1 MFLSTILRLS
11 SFSSLL
17 AMTYQFVPHTES
29 GVPSKV
35 MKDLIAG
42 GTFLESIANS
52 PYDWKAFATQ
62 AQKQQDY
69 SQETRRIVLQAL
81 ERQNPELSSSEQ
93 ASLDAFRNGALTI
106 TTGHQLMICGG
117 TVFFEAKVLGA
128 VALAQ
133 AASKELGKE
142 VVPVFWMA
150 SEDHDFEEIA
160 SFRIGEHQFTWKQP
174 DAKGPVGYLP
184 TQDLADQL
192 SSWLE
197 QVPLNEAQKK
207 LVQPRLKAYREGK
220 NLAEAT
226 RQWVR
231 QWAEGLGLLILD
243 GQDMA
248 LKGQAAPIWN
258 AEMGGQYSKLIQAQT
273 DILVEQGYKAQV
285 FPREINLFD
294 LRDGDRKRFKQPDPG
309 CPYFYVS
316 PNALMRPLYQEW
328 LLPNLAYVG
337 GGGELA
343 YWLQLGSAFENLGRP
358 MPLLYLRNSILIQ
371 HHRLSKDLQKLD
383 LSVAELLSSSGEA
396 LKQQFLEK
404 DTVLHAEGEAL
415 KAPLMDAIEQWNSA
429 LTASY
434 PELKQHAEALKVK
447 MEKLAQ
453 RTAETRYRTQKRR
466 HEELMGS
473 IDRAVESIY
482 PNGTFWERRASYA
495 DLVGILGQDPR
506 DTIVE
511 KMSTIK
517 AGTLVI
523 KPDF

>member
-1 MFLSTILRLS
+1 
-11 SFSSLL
+11 
-17 AMTYQFVPHTES
+17 
-29 GVPSKV
+29 

-52 PYDWKAFATQ
+52 PYDWKAFVNQ
-62 AQKQQDY
+62 AQKQQGY
-69 SQETRRIVLQAL
+69 SQETRRVVLQAL
-81 ERQNPELSSSEQ
+81 ERQNPEPSASEQ

-106 TTGHQLMICGG
+106 TTGHQLMVCGG

-128 VALAQ
+128 IALAQ

-160 SFRIGEHQFTWKQP
+160 SFRIGEHQFTWRQP

-192 SSWLE
+192 SAWLE

-231 QWAEGLGLLILD
+231 QWAEGLGLLVLD

-248 LKGQAAPIWN
+248 LKGQAAPLWN
-258 AEMGGQYSKLIQAQT
+258 AEMGGQYSTLIQAQT
-273 DILVEQGYKAQV
+273 DVLVEQGYKAQV

-294 LRDGDRKRFKQPDPG
+294 LRDGDRQRFEQSDPE

-343 YWLQLGSAFENLGRP
+343 YWLQLGSAFEKLGRP
-358 MPLLYLRNSILIQ
+358 MPLLYLRNSVLIQ
-371 HHRLSKDLQKLD
+371 DSKLTKNLKKLGITLSDVLASNAEKLKG
-383 LSVAELLSSSGEA
+383 ELLG
-396 LKQQFLEK
+396 KT
-404 DTVLHAEGEAL
+404 TVLQAEGESL
-415 KAPLMDAIEQWNSA
+415 QAPLMEAIDQWN
-429 LTASY
+429 ASLIERY
-434 PELKQHAEALKVK
+434 PELQQHAAALKVK

-466 HEELMGS
+466 HEELMRS

>member
-52 PYDWKAFATQ
+52 PYDWKAFANQ
-62 AQKQQDY
+62 AQKQQGY
-69 SQETRRIVLQAL
+69 SQETRRVVLQAL
-81 ERQNPELSSSEQ
+81 ERQNPEPSASEQ

-106 TTGHQLMICGG
+106 TTGHQLMVCGG

-128 VALAQ
+128 IALAQ

-160 SFRIGEHQFTWKQP
+160 SFRIGEYQFTWRQP

-207 LVQPRLKAYREGK
+207 LVQPRLAAYREGK

-231 QWAEGLGLLILD
+231 QWAEGLGLLVLD

-248 LKGQAAPIWN
+248 LKGQAAPLWN
-258 AEMGGQYSKLIQAQT
+258 AEMGGQYSTLIQAQT
-273 DILVEQGYKAQV
+273 DVLVEQGYKAQV

-294 LRDGDRKRFKQPDPG
+294 LRDGDRQRFEQPDPE

-343 YWLQLGSAFENLGRP
+343 YWLQLGSAFEKLGRP
-358 MPLLYLRNSILIQ
+358 MPLLYLRNSVLVQDSKLTKNLKKLGIT
-371 HHRLSKDLQKLD
+371 LSDVLASNAEKLKG
-383 LSVAELLSSSGEA
+383 ELLG
-396 LKQQFLEK
+396 KN
-404 DTVLHAEGEAL
+404 TVLQAEGESL
-415 KAPLMDAIEQWNSA
+415 QAPLMEAIDQWN
-429 LTASY
+429 ASLIERY
-434 PELKQHAEALKVK
+434 PELQQHAAALKVK

-506 DTIVE
+506 DAIVE

>member
-1 MFLSTILRLS
+1 MIL
-11 SFSSLL
+11 
-17 AMTYQFVPHTES
+17 ES
-29 GVPSKV
+29 ILHEHSPVPSKI

-42 GTFLESIANS
+42 GTFLESIAKV
-52 PYDWKAFATQ
+52 PYHWDSFADQAQAQLGYPSETREVVVKAF
-62 AQKQQDY
+62 
-69 SQETRRIVLQAL
+69 
-81 ERQNPELSSSEQ
+81 ERQNPDLSASEE
-93 ASLDAFRNGALTI
+93 ASLQAFRDGAPTI
-106 TTGHQLMICGG
+106 TTGHQLMVCGG

-133 AASKELGKE
+133 AASKELGRE

-150 SEDHDFEEIA
+150 SEDHDFQEIA
-160 SFRIGEHQFTWKQP
+160 SFRIGNHQFTWKQP

-207 LVQPRLKAYREGK
+207 LIQPRLKAYCEGK

-231 QWAEGLGLLILD
+231 QWAEGLGLLVLD
-243 GQDMA
+243 GQDIA
-248 LKGQAAPIWN
+248 LKGQAAPIWT
-258 AEMGGQYSKLIQAQT
+258 AEMGGEYSKLIQKQT
-273 DILVEQGYKAQV
+273 DALVAQGYKAQV

-294 LRDGDRKRFKQPDPG
+294 LRDGDRQRFEQPDPE
-309 CPYFYVS
+309 CPYFHVS

-358 MPLLYLRNSILIQ
+358 MPLLYLRNSVLVQ
-371 HHRLSKDLQKLD
+371 DYKLRKDLKKLGITLPD
-383 LSVAELLSSSGEA
+383 VLATNAEELKGELLG
-396 LKQQFLEK
+396 KN
-404 DTVLHAEGEAL
+404 TVLQAEGESL
-415 KAPLMDAIEQWNSA
+415 QAPIMEAIDQWN
-429 LTASY
+429 ASLVERY
-434 PELKQHAEALKVK
+434 PELQQHAAALKVK

-453 RTAETRYRTQKRR
+453 RTSETRYRTQKRR
-466 HEELMGS
+466 HEELIRS
-473 IDRAVESIY
+473 VDRAINRIY
-482 PNGTFWERRASYA
+482 PEGIFWERRASYV

-506 DTIVE
+506 DAMVE

-517 AGTLVI
+517 AGTMVI
-523 KPDF
+523 DPEF

>member
-1 MFLSTILRLS
+1 MIL
-11 SFSSLL
+11 
-17 AMTYQFVPHTES
+17 ES
-29 GVPSKV
+29 ILHEHSPVPSKV

-42 GTFLESIANS
+42 GTFLESIAKA
-52 PYDWKAFATQ
+52 PYHWESFADQ
-62 AQKQQDY
+62 AQAQQGY
-69 SQETRRIVLQAL
+69 SSETREVVANAF
-81 ERQNPELSSSEQ
+81 ERQNPNLSACEK
-93 ASLDAFRNGALTI
+93 ASLQAFRDGATTI
-106 TTGHQLMICGG
+106 TTGHQLMVCGG

-128 VALAQ
+128 VALAR

-231 QWAEGLGLLILD
+231 QWAEGLGLLVLD

-248 LKGQAAPIWN
+248 LKGHAAPLWT
-258 AEMGGQYSKLIQAQT
+258 AEMGGQYSTLIQAQT
-273 DILVEQGYKAQV
+273 EALVAQGYKAQV

-294 LRDGDRKRFKQPDPG
+294 LRNGDRQRFEQPDPE

-343 YWLQLGSAFENLGRP
+343 YWLQLGSAFEHSGRP
-358 MPLLYLRNSILIQ
+358 MPLLYLRNSVLVQDSKLTKNLKKLGIT
-371 HHRLSKDLQKLD
+371 LSDVLASNAEKLKG
-383 LSVAELLSSSGEA
+383 ELLG
-396 LKQQFLEK
+396 KN
-404 DTVLHAEGEAL
+404 TVLQAEGESFQ
-415 KAPLMDAIEQWNSA
+415 APLMEAIDQWN
-429 LTASY
+429 ASLVERY
-434 PELKQHAEALKVK
+434 PELQPHAAALKVK

-453 RTAETRYRTQKRR
+453 RTSETR
-466 HEELMGS
+466 
-473 IDRAVESIY
+473 
-482 PNGTFWERRASYA
+482 
-495 DLVGILGQDPR
+495 
-506 DTIVE
+506 
-511 KMSTIK
+511 
-517 AGTLVI
+517 
-523 KPDF
+523 

>member
-1 MFLSTILRLS
+1 MIL
-11 SFSSLL
+11 
-17 AMTYQFVPHTES
+17 ES
-29 GVPSKV
+29 ILHEDSPVPSKI

-42 GTFLESIANS
+42 GTFLESIAKV
-52 PYDWKAFATQ
+52 PYHWESFADQ
-62 AQKQQDY
+62 ARAQQGY
-69 SQETRRIVLQAL
+69 SSETREVVAQAF
-81 ERQNPELSSSEQ
+81 ERQNPDLSPSEESS
-93 ASLDAFRNGALTI
+93 LLAFRDGALTI
-106 TTGHQLMICGG
+106 TTGHQLMVCGG

-128 VALAQ
+128 VALAR
-133 AASKELGKE
+133 AAKKELGQD

-231 QWAEGLGLLILD
+231 QWAEGLGLLVLD

-248 LKGQAAPIWN
+248 LKGQAAPLWT
-258 AEMGGQYSKLIQAQT
+258 AEMGGQYSTLIQAQT
-273 DILVEQGYKAQV
+273 DALVAQGYKAQV

-294 LRDGDRKRFKQPDPG
+294 LRDGNRKRFEQPDPE
-309 CPYFYVS
+309 CPYFYIS

-343 YWLQLGSAFENLGRP
+343 YWLQLGSAFEESGRP
-358 MPLLYLRNSILIQ
+358 MPVLYLRNNIIIQ
-371 HHRLSKDLQKLD
+371 DSKLTKDLKKLGIS
-383 LSVAELLSSSGEA
+383 LPELLATNGEE
-396 LKQQFLEK
+396 LKGELLGK
-404 DTVLHAEGEAL
+404 STVLQAEGESL
-415 KAPLMDAIEQWNSA
+415 QAPLIEVIDQWN
-429 LTASY
+429 ASLLERY
-434 PELKQHAEALKVK
+434 PELQQHASALKVK

-453 RTAETRYRTQKRR
+453 RTSEIRYRTQKRR
-466 HEELMGS
+466 HEELMRS
-473 IDRAVESIY
+473 VDRAMHAVY
-482 PNGTFWERRASYA
+482 PGDVFWERRASYV
-495 DLVGILGQDPR
+495 DFVGILGQDPR
-506 DTIVE
+506 DTMVE
-511 KMSTIK
+511 NMSTIK
-517 AGTLVI
+517 AGTIVI
-523 KPDF
+523 QPDF

>member
-1 MFLSTILRLS
+1 
-11 SFSSLL
+11 
-17 AMTYQFVPHTES
+17 
-29 GVPSKV
+29 

-52 PYDWKAFATQ
+52 PYDWKAFANKALQ
-62 AQKQQDY
+62 QQDY
-69 SQETRRIVLQAL
+69 SQETRRVVLQAL
-81 ERQNPELSSSEQ
+81 ERQNPEPSASEQ

-106 TTGHQLMICGG
+106 TTGHQLMVCGG

-128 VALAQ
+128 VALAK
-133 AASKELGKE
+133 AASEELGKE

-184 TQDLADQL
+184 TQNLADQL

-207 LVQPRLKAYREGK
+207 MLQPRLEAYSEGK

-231 QWAEGLGLLILD
+231 QWAEGLGLLVLD

-248 LKGQAAPIWN
+248 LKGQAAPLWT
-258 AEMGGQYSKLIQAQT
+258 AEMGGQYSTLIQAQT
-273 DILVEQGYKAQV
+273 EALVAQGYKAQV

-294 LRDGDRKRFKQPDPG
+294 LRNGDRQRFEQPDPE

-343 YWLQLGSAFENLGRP
+343 YWLQLGSAFEHLGRP

-383 LSVAELLSSSGEA
+383 LSVTEFLSSSGEA
-396 LKQQFLEK
+396 LKRQFLGK
-404 DTVLHAEGEAL
+404 DTVLQAEGEAL
-415 KAPLMDAIEQWNSA
+415 KAPLMEAVEQWNSA
-429 LTASY
+429 LTESY

-506 DTIVE
+506 DAIVE

>member
-1 MFLSTILRLS
+1 L
-11 SFSSLL
+11 
-17 AMTYQFVPHTES
+17 
-29 GVPSKV
+29 GV
-35 MKDLIAG
+35 
-42 GTFLESIANS
+42 
-52 PYDWKAFATQ
+52 
-62 AQKQQDY
+62 
-69 SQETRRIVLQAL
+69 IVL
-81 ERQNPELSSSEQ
+81 
-93 ASLDAFRNGALTI
+93 D
-106 TTGHQLMICGG
+106 GG
-117 TVFFEAKVLGA
+117 DV
-128 VALAQ
+128 
-133 AASKELGKE
+133 
-142 VVPVFWMA
+142 
-150 SEDHDFEEIA
+150 
-160 SFRIGEHQFTWKQP
+160 
-174 DAKGPVGYLP
+174 
-184 TQDLADQL
+184 
-192 SSWLE
+192 
-197 QVPLNEAQKK
+197 
-207 LVQPRLKAYREGK
+207 
-220 NLAEAT
+220 
-226 RQWVR
+226 
-231 QWAEGLGLLILD
+231 
-243 GQDMA
+243 A
-248 LKGQAAPIWN
+248 LKGEAARLWT
-258 AEMGGQYSKLIQAQT
+258 AEMGGQYSTLIQAQT
-273 DILVEQGYKAQV
+273 EALVAEGYKAQV

-294 LRDGDRKRFKQPDPG
+294 LRNGDRQRFEQPDPE

-383 LSVAELLSSSGEA
+383 LSVTELLSSSGES
-396 LKQQFLEK
+396 LKRQFLEK

-415 KAPLMDAIEQWNSA
+415 KAPIMEAIEQWNSA
-429 LTASY
+429 LTESY
-434 PELKQHAEALKVK
+434 PELKQHAAALKVK

-495 DLVGILGQDPR
+495 DLVGILGLDPR

-523 KPDF
+523 KPNF

>member
-1 MFLSTILRLS
+1 
-11 SFSSLL
+11 
-17 AMTYQFVPHTES
+17 
-29 GVPSKV
+29 

-52 PYDWKAFATQ
+52 PYDWKAFAAQ

-69 SQETRRIVLQAL
+69 SQETRRVVIQAL
-81 ERQNPELSSSEQ
+81 ERQNPEPSSSEQ

-106 TTGHQLMICGG
+106 TTGHQLMVCGG

-160 SFRIGEHQFTWKQP
+160 SFRMGEHQFTWKQP

-197 QVPLNEAQKK
+197 KVPLNEAQKK
-207 LVQPRLKAYREGK
+207 LLQPRLKAYREGK

-231 QWAEGLGLLILD
+231 EWAEGLGLLILD

-248 LKGQAAPIWN
+248 LKGQAAPLWT
-258 AEMGGQYSKLIQAQT
+258 AEMGGQYSTLIQAQT
-273 DILVEQGYKAQV
+273 DALVAKGYRAQV

-294 LRDGDRKRFKQPDPG
+294 LRDGDRRRFEQPDPE

-343 YWLQLGSAFENLGRP
+343 YWLQLVSAFEKLGRP

-371 HHRLSKDLQKLD
+371 HHRLSRDLQKLD
-383 LSVAELLSSSGEA
+383 LSITELLSSSGES
-396 LKQQFLEK
+396 LKRQFLEK

-415 KAPLMDAIEQWNSA
+415 KAPIMEAIEQWNSA
-429 LTASY
+429 LTESY
-434 PELKQHAEALKVK
+434 PELKQHAAALKVK

-466 HEELMGS
+466 HEELMRS

-482 PNGTFWERRASYA
+482 PNSTFWERRASYA
-495 DLVGILGQDPR
+495 DLVGILGLDPR
-506 DTIVE
+506 DIIVE

>member
-1 MFLSTILRLS
+1 
-11 SFSSLL
+11 
-17 AMTYQFVPHTES
+17 MTYQFVPHTES

-52 PYDWKAFATQ
+52 PYDWQAFADQ
-62 AQKQQDY
+62 AEQQLEY
-69 SQETRRIVLQAL
+69 SKETRRVVLEAL
-81 ERQNPELSSSEQ
+81 ERQNPEPSSSEQ

-106 TTGHQLMICGG
+106 TTGHQLMVCGG

-133 AASKELGKE
+133 AASKELGKA

-160 SFRIGEHQFTWKQP
+160 SFRIGEHQFTWEQP

-197 QVPLNEAQKK
+197 RVPLNDAQKK

-220 NLAEAT
+220 NLTEAT

-231 QWAEGLGLLILD
+231 EWAEGLGLLVLD

-248 LKGQAAPIWN
+248 LKGQAAPLWT
-258 AEMGGQYSKLIQAQT
+258 AEMDGHYSKLIKAQT
-273 DILVEQGYKAQV
+273 DALVVEGFKAQV

-294 LRDGDRKRFKQPDPG
+294 LRDGDRQRFEQPDPE

-343 YWLQLGSAFENLGRP
+343 YWLQLGGAFEKAGRP
-358 MPLLYLRNSILIQ
+358 MPLLYLRNSLLIQ
-371 HHRLSKDLQKLD
+371 DHRLSKDLQKLG
-383 LSVAELLSSSGEA
+383 LSIADLLSINGEEI
-396 LKQQFLEK
+396 KRQFLGK
-404 DTVLHAEGEAL
+404 NTVLQAEGEAL
-415 KAPLMDAIEQWNSA
+415 QVPLMEAIEQWNSS
-429 LTASY
+429 LIESY
-434 PELKQHAEALKVK
+434 PELKQHAEALRVK
-447 MEKLAQ
+447 MDKLAQ

-466 HEELMGS
+466 HEELMER
-473 IDRAVESIY
+473 IDRAEEAVY
-482 PNGTFWERRASYA
+482 PNGIFWERRASYA

-506 DTIVE
+506 DAIVE

-523 KPDF
+523 KPNF

>member
-1 MFLSTILRLS
+1 
-11 SFSSLL
+11 
-17 AMTYQFVPHTES
+17 
-29 GVPSKV
+29 

-42 GTFLESIANS
+42 STFLESIANS
-52 PYDWKAFATQ
+52 PYDWKAFVNQ
-62 AQKQQDY
+62 AQKQHGY
-69 SQETRRIVLQAL
+69 SQETRSVVLQAL
-81 ERQNPELSSSEQ
+81 ERQNPEPSASEQ

-106 TTGHQLMICGG
+106 TTGHQLMVCGG

-128 VALAQ
+128 IALAQ

-160 SFRIGEHQFTWKQP
+160 SFRIGEHQFTWRQP

-192 SSWLE
+192 SAWLE

-231 QWAEGLGLLILD
+231 KWAEGLGLLVLD

-248 LKGQAAPIWN
+248 LKGQAAPLWN
-258 AEMGGQYSKLIQAQT
+258 AEMGGQYSTLIQAQT
-273 DILVEQGYKAQV
+273 DVLVEQGYKAQV

-294 LRDGDRKRFKQPDPG
+294 LRDGDRQRFEQSDPE

-343 YWLQLGSAFENLGRP
+343 YWLQLGSAFEKLGRP
-358 MPLLYLRNSILIQ
+358 MPLLYLRNSVLIQ
-371 HHRLSKDLQKLD
+371 DSKLTKNLKKLGITLSDVLASNAEKLKG
-383 LSVAELLSSSGEA
+383 ELLG
-396 LKQQFLEK
+396 KT
-404 DTVLHAEGEAL
+404 TVLQAEGESL
-415 KAPLMDAIEQWNSA
+415 QAPLMEAIDQWN
-429 LTASY
+429 ASLIERY
-434 PELKQHAEALKVK
+434 PELQQHAAALKVK

-466 HEELMGS
+466 HEELMRS

>member
-1 MFLSTILRLS
+1 MIL
-11 SFSSLL
+11 
-17 AMTYQFVPHTES
+17 ES
-29 GVPSKV
+29 ILHEHSPVPSKI

-42 GTFLESIANS
+42 GTFLESIAKV
-52 PYDWKAFATQ
+52 PYHWDSFADQ
-62 AQKQQDY
+62 AQAQQGY
-69 SQETRRIVLQAL
+69 SSETRDVVANTF
-81 ERQNPELSSSEQ
+81 ERQNSNRSASEE
-93 ASLDAFRNGALTI
+93 ASLQAFRDGALTI
-106 TTGHQLMICGG
+106 TTGHQLMVCGG
-117 TVFFEAKVLGA
+117 PVFFEAKLLAA

-133 AASKELGKE
+133 AATKELGKE

-174 DAKGPVGYLP
+174 EAKGPVGHLP

-192 SSWLE
+192 SSWLD

-207 LVQPRLKAYREGK
+207 LLQPRLKAYHEGK

-231 QWAEGLGLLILD
+231 QWAEGLGLLVLD

-248 LKGQAAPIWN
+248 LKGQAAPLWT

-273 DILVEQGYKAQV
+273 DALVAQGYKAQV

-294 LRDGDRKRFKQPDPG
+294 LRDGDRQRFEQPDPE

-358 MPLLYLRNSILIQ
+358 MPLLYLRNSVLVQ
-371 HHRLSKDLQKLD
+371 DHKLRKDLNKLEVTLSDVLATNAEELKGD
-383 LSVAELLSSSGEA
+383 LLG
-396 LKQQFLEK
+396 KN
-404 DTVLHAEGEAL
+404 TVLQAEGESL
-415 KAPLMDAIEQWNSA
+415 QAPIMEAIDQWN
-429 LTASY
+429 ASLVERY
-434 PELKQHAEALKVK
+434 PELQQHAAALKVK

-453 RTAETRYRTQKRR
+453 RTSETRYRTQKRR
-466 HEELMGS
+466 HEERIRS
-473 IDRAVESIY
+473 VDRAINRIY
-482 PNGTFWERRASYA
+482 PEGIFWERLASYV

-506 DTIVE
+506 DAMVE

-517 AGTLVI
+517 AGTMVI
-523 KPDF
+523 DPEF

>member
-1 MFLSTILRLS
+1 
-11 SFSSLL
+11 
-17 AMTYQFVPHTES
+17 MTNQFIPHTES
-29 GVPSKV
+29 DVPSKV

-42 GTFLESIANS
+42 GTFLESIAS
-52 PYDWKAFATQ
+52 KPYDWQAFRDQ
-62 AQKQQDY
+62 AALQLEY
-69 SQETRRIVLQAL
+69 STETRKVVLEAF
-81 ERQNPELSSSEQ
+81 ERQNTEPSASEL

-106 TTGHQLMICGG
+106 TTGHQLMVCGG

-128 VALAQ
+128 IALAR
-133 AASKELGKE
+133 AVSKELARD

-174 DAKGPVGYLP
+174 EAKGPVGYLP

-197 QVPLNEAQKK
+197 QVPLNDTQRR
-207 LVQPRLKAYREGK
+207 LVEPRLKAYREGK
-220 NLAEAT
+220 NLADAT

-231 QWAEGLGLLILD
+231 QWAEGLGLLVLD
-243 GQDMA
+243 GQDLA
-248 LKGQAAPIWN
+248 LKGLAAPLWN
-258 AEMGGQYSKLIQAQT
+258 AEMGGQYSELIRAQT
-273 DILVEQGYKAQV
+273 DVLVEQGYKAQV

-294 LRDGDRKRFKQPDPG
+294 LRDGDRQRFQQPDLE
-309 CPYFYVS
+309 CPNFYVS

-358 MPLLYLRNSILIQ
+358 IPLLFLRNSILIQ
-371 HHRLSKDLQKLD
+371 DHRLSKDLQKIG
-383 LSVAELLSSSGEA
+383 LSISELLNSNGEA
-396 LKQQFLEK
+396 IKRQFLGK
-404 DTVLHAEGEAL
+404 DTILQAEGESL
-415 KAPLMDAIEQWNSA
+415 KAPLMEAIEQWNSS
-429 LTASY
+429 LTESY
-434 PELKQHAEALKVK
+434 PELKQHAEALRVK
-447 MEKLAQ
+447 MQKLAQ
-453 RTAETRYRTQKRR
+453 RTAETRYRIHKRR

-473 IDRAVESIY
+473 IDRAVEAIY
-482 PNGTFWERRASYA
+482 PKGTFWERRASYI

-506 DTIVE
+506 DAIVE

-523 KPDF
+523 QPDF

>member
-11 SFSSLL
+11 SFSFLL

-42 GTFLESIANS
+42 GTFLESIANN
-52 PYDWKAFATQ
+52 PYDWKAFAVQ
-62 AQKQQDY
+62 AQRQQDY
-69 SQETRRIVLQAL
+69 SQETRRLVLQAL
-81 ERQNPELSSSEQ
+81 ERQNPEPSSSEQ

-106 TTGHQLMICGG
+106 TTGHQLMVCGG
-117 TVFFEAKVLGA
+117 TAFFEAKVLGA
-128 VALAQ
+128 VALAK

-142 VVPVFWMA
+142 VVTVFWMA

-160 SFRIGEHQFTWKQP
+160 SFRIGEHQFNWKQP
-174 DAKGPVGYLP
+174 DAKGPVGFLP

-207 LVQPRLKAYREGK
+207 LLQPRLKAYREGK

-231 QWAEGLGLLILD
+231 QWAEGLGLLVLD
-243 GQDMA
+243 GQDTA
-248 LKGQAAPIWN
+248 LKGQAAPLWT
-258 AEMGGQYSKLIQAQT
+258 AEMGSQYSTLIQAQT
-273 DILVEQGYKAQV
+273 DALVAQGYRAQV

-294 LRDGDRKRFKQPDPG
+294 LRDGDRQRFEQPDPG
-309 CPYFYVS
+309 CPYYYVS

-383 LSVAELLSSSGEA
+383 LSVTELLSSNGEA
-396 LKQQFLEK
+396 LKRQFLEK
-404 DTVLHAEGEAL
+404 DTVLRAEGEAL
-415 KAPLMDAIEQWNSA
+415 KAPLMEAIEQWNSA
-429 LTASY
+429 LTESY

-453 RTAETRYRTQKRR
+453 RTAETRYRIQKRR

-482 PNGTFWERRASYA
+482 PKGTFWERRASYA

-506 DTIVE
+506 DAIVE

>member
-1 MFLSTILRLS
+1 
-11 SFSSLL
+11 
-17 AMTYQFVPHTES
+17 
-29 GVPSKV
+29 

-52 PYDWKAFATQ
+52 PYDWKAFVNQ
-62 AQKQQDY
+62 AQKQQGY
-69 SQETRRIVLQAL
+69 SQETRRVVLQAL
-81 ERQNPELSSSEQ
+81 ERQNPEPSASEQ

-106 TTGHQLMICGG
+106 TTGHQLMVCGG

-128 VALAQ
+128 IALAQ

-160 SFRIGEHQFTWKQP
+160 SFRIGEHQFTWRQP

-192 SSWLE
+192 SAWLE

-231 QWAEGLGLLILD
+231 QWAEGLGLLVLD

-248 LKGQAAPIWN
+248 LKGQAAPLWN
-258 AEMGGQYSKLIQAQT
+258 AEMGGQYSTLIQAQT
-273 DILVEQGYKAQV
+273 DVLVEQGYKAQV

-294 LRDGDRKRFKQPDPG
+294 LRDGDRQRFEQSDPE

-343 YWLQLGSAFENLGRP
+343 YWLQLGSAFEKLGRP
-358 MPLLYLRNSILIQ
+358 MPLLYLRNSVLIQ
-371 HHRLSKDLQKLD
+371 DSKLTKNLKKLGITLSDVLASNAEKLKG
-383 LSVAELLSSSGEA
+383 ELLG
-396 LKQQFLEK
+396 KT
-404 DTVLHAEGEAL
+404 TVLQAEGESL
-415 KAPLMDAIEQWNSA
+415 QAPLMEAIDQWN
-429 LTASY
+429 ASLIERY
-434 PELKQHAEALKVK
+434 PELQQHAAALKVK

>member
-1 MFLSTILRLS
+1 MIL
-11 SFSSLL
+11 
-17 AMTYQFVPHTES
+17 ES
-29 GVPSKV
+29 ILHEHSPVPSKV

-42 GTFLESIANS
+42 GTFLESIAKA
-52 PYDWKAFATQ
+52 PYHWESFADQ
-62 AQKQQDY
+62 AQAQQGY
-69 SQETRRIVLQAL
+69 SSETRAVVANAF
-81 ERQNPELSSSEQ
+81 ERQNPNLSASEK
-93 ASLDAFRNGALTI
+93 ASLKAFRDGATTI
-106 TTGHQLMICGG
+106 TTGHQLMVCGG

-128 VALAQ
+128 VALAR

-174 DAKGPVGYLP
+174 DANGPVGYLP

-207 LVQPRLKAYREGK
+207 LLQPRLKAYREGK

-231 QWAEGLGLLILD
+231 QWAEGLGLLVLD

-248 LKGQAAPIWN
+248 LKGQAATLWT
-258 AEMGGQYSKLIQAQT
+258 AEMGGQYSALIQAQT
-273 DILVEQGYKAQV
+273 DALVAQGYKAQV

-294 LRDGDRKRFKQPDPG
+294 LRDGDRQRFEQPDPE

-343 YWLQLGSAFENLGRP
+343 YWLQLGSAFEHLGRP
-358 MPLLYLRNSILIQ
+358 MPLLYLRNSVLVQDSKLTKNLKKLGIT
-371 HHRLSKDLQKLD
+371 LSDVLASNAEKLKG
-383 LSVAELLSSSGEA
+383 ELLG
-396 LKQQFLEK
+396 KN
-404 DTVLHAEGEAL
+404 TVLQAEGESL
-415 KAPLMDAIEQWNSA
+415 QAPLMEAIDQWN
-429 LTASY
+429 ASLIERY
-434 PELKQHAEALKVK
+434 PELQQHAAALKVK

-453 RTAETRYRTQKRR
+453 RTSETRYLTQKRR
-466 HEELMGS
+466 HEELMRS
-473 IDRAVESIY
+473 VERAIHAIY
-482 PNGTFWERRASYA
+482 PGGVFWERRASYA
-495 DLVGILGQDPR
+495 DLVGVLGQDPR
-506 DTIVE
+506 DAMVE
-511 KMSTIK
+511 NMSTIK
-517 AGTLVI
+517 AGTIVI
-523 KPDF
+523 QPNF

>member
-1 MFLSTILRLS
+1 MIL
-11 SFSSLL
+11 
-17 AMTYQFVPHTES
+17 ES
-29 GVPSKV
+29 ILHEHSPVPSKV

-42 GTFLESIANS
+42 GTFLESIAKA
-52 PYDWKAFATQ
+52 PYHWESFADQ
-62 AQKQQDY
+62 AQAQQGY
-69 SQETRRIVLQAL
+69 SSETREVVANAL
-81 ERQNPELSSSEQ
+81 ERQNPDLSASEE
-93 ASLDAFRNGALTI
+93 ASLLAFRNGAPTI
-106 TTGHQLMICGG
+106 TTGHQLMVCGG

-128 VALAQ
+128 VALAR
-133 AASKELGKE
+133 AASKELGRE

-160 SFRIGEHQFTWKQP
+160 SFRIGEDQFTWKQP
-174 DAKGPVGYLP
+174 NAKGPVGYLP

-231 QWAEGLGLLILD
+231 QWAEGLGLLVLD

-248 LKGQAAPIWN
+248 LKGQAAPLWD
-258 AEMGGQYSKLIQAQT
+258 AEMGGQYSKLIHAQT
-273 DILVEQGYKAQV
+273 DALVAQGYKAQV

-294 LRDGDRKRFKQPDPG
+294 LRDGDRQRFEQPDPE

-343 YWLQLGSAFENLGRP
+343 YWLQLGSAFEYLGRP
-358 MPLLYLRNSILIQ
+358 MPLLYLRNSVLVQDSKLTKNLKKLGIT
-371 HHRLSKDLQKLD
+371 LSDVLASNAEKLKG
-383 LSVAELLSSSGEA
+383 ELLG
-396 LKQQFLEK
+396 KN
-404 DTVLHAEGEAL
+404 TVLQAEGESL
-415 KAPLMDAIEQWNSA
+415 QAPLMEAIDQWN
-429 LTASY
+429 ASLIERY
-434 PELKQHAEALKVK
+434 PELQQHAAALKVK
-447 MEKLAQ
+447 MEKLTQ
-453 RTAETRYRTQKRR
+453 RTSETRYRTQKRR
-466 HEELMGS
+466 HEELMRS
-473 IDRAVESIY
+473 VESAIHAVY
-482 PNGTFWERRASYA
+482 PGGVFWERRASYA

-506 DTIVE
+506 DAMVE
-511 KMSTIK
+511 NMSTIK
-517 AGTLVI
+517 AGTIVI
-523 KPDF
+523 QPDF

>member
-1 MFLSTILRLS
+1 
-11 SFSSLL
+11 
-17 AMTYQFVPHTES
+17 
-29 GVPSKV
+29 

-52 PYDWKAFATQ
+52 PYDWKVFATQ
-62 AQKQQDY
+62 AEKQQDY

-106 TTGHQLMICGG
+106 TTGHQLMVCGG

-160 SFRIGEHQFTWKQP
+160 SFRIGEHQFTWEQP

-207 LVQPRLKAYREGK
+207 LLQPRLKAYREGK

-248 LKGQAAPIWN
+248 LKGQAAPLWT
-258 AEMGGQYSKLIQAQT
+258 AEMGGQYSTLIQAQT
-273 DILVEQGYKAQV
+273 DALVAQGYKAQV

-294 LRDGDRKRFKQPDPG
+294 LRDGDRQRFEQPDPE

-343 YWLQLGSAFENLGRP
+343 YWLQLGRAFEHLGRP

-383 LSVAELLSSSGEA
+383 LSVTELLSSSGEL
-396 LKQQFLEK
+396 LKRQFLQK
-404 DTVLHAEGEAL
+404 DTVLHAEGEVL
-415 KAPLMDAIEQWNSA
+415 KAPLMEAIEQWNSA
-429 LTASY
+429 LTESY
-434 PELKQHAEALKVK
+434 PELKQHAAALKVK

-506 DTIVE
+506 DAIVE

>member
-1 MFLSTILRLS
+1 MVKTNINIADTQLNSKLVKNFLKSEELN
-11 SFSSLL
+11 SFYSFKNDIKN
-17 AMTYQFVPHTES
+17 Y
-29 GVPSKV
+29 
-35 MKDLIAG
+35 KDLIKKRSSFPVDKRLLLHNIVFEQYKNIRSLGLVSKSIDALKNPK
-42 GTFLESIANS
+42 TF
-52 PYDWKAFATQ
+52 
-62 AQKQQDY
+62 
-69 SQETRRIVLQAL
+69 
-81 ERQNPELSSSEQ
+81 
-93 ASLDAFRNGALTI
+93 TI
-106 TTGHQLMICGG
+106 TTGHQLCLNTGPIY
-117 TVFFEAKVLGA
+117 FFYKILHCIKISV
-128 VALAQ
+128 
-133 AASKELGKE
+133 ELKKTYPKYNFI
-142 VVPVFWMA
+142 PVFWMA

-192 SSWLE
+192 SLWLE

-207 LVQPRLKAYREGK
+207 LVQPRLAAYREGK

-231 QWAEGLGLLILD
+231 QWAEGLGLLVLD

-248 LKGQAAPIWN
+248 LKSQAAPLWT
-258 AEMGGQYSKLIQAQT
+258 AEMDGQYSKLIQAQT
-273 DILVEQGYKAQV
+273 DALVEKGYKAQV

-294 LRDGDRKRFKQPDPG
+294 LRDGDRQRFEQPDPK

-343 YWLQLGSAFENLGRP
+343 YWLQLGSAFEHLGRP

-383 LSVAELLSSSGEA
+383 LSVTELLSSSGEA
-396 LKQQFLEK
+396 LKRQFLEK
-404 DTVLHAEGEAL
+404 DSVLHAEGEAL
-415 KAPLMDAIEQWNSA
+415 KAPLMEAVEQWNSA
-429 LTASY
+429 LTESY